1 MPSPGFLLRR
11 SVTEYTFPGTDLT
24 IDEDTMIAISLEAL
38 HSDEKYFDNPEEF
51 RPERFH
57 PDNIDNV
64 AKHVYMP
71 FGEGPRAC
79 IGKLSP

>member
-1 MPSPGFLLRR
+1 MPSPPFLLRR
-11 SVTEYTFPGTDLT
+11 SVTNYTFPGTNLT
-24 IDEDTMIAISLEAL
+24 IDKDTIILISLEAL
-38 HSDEKYFDNPEEF
+38 QSDEKYFENPEEF
-51 RPERFH
+51 LPERFH
-57 PDNIDNV
+57 PDNIDKI